1 MPNAVLVCSRRAR
14 AGWRALFVDGT
25 RRVLSAASHGPL
37 VVLGVLLFAAP
48 RSAVAQARLGP
59 MTADSTL
66 VAYDDDGLRLHS
78 ADHKRQLKIRGYV
91 TADTRFVL
99 SDTNDAAPS
108 GFVIRRSRVFFDA
121 NLNPWLAFR
130 LMYDV
135 GIPSGPSPLQDAF
148 IDVGLGGEW
157 WLRAGKQKTPGGI
170 ERYTSV
176 SAQLLPERSVS

>member
-1 MPNAVLVCSRRAR
+1 MPNAVLVCSRSAR

-78 ADHKRQLKIRGYV
+78 ADHKRQLKIVRDSV
-91 TADTRFVL
+91 A
-99 SDTNDAAPS
+99 
-108 GFVIRRSRVFFDA
+108 IK
-121 NLNPWLAFR
+121 
-130 LMYDV
+130 
-135 GIPSGPSPLQDAF
+135 PSPL
-148 IDVGLGGEW
+148 VT
-157 WLRAGKQKTPGGI
+157 KQYVRTRKTPCIFIIVVMNGPTKATMI
-170 ERYTSV
+170 E
-176 SAQLLPERSVS
+176 L